1 MVIHVVIAE
10 DMGLLRGAL
19 CAALSRE
26 EDMEVVADVE
36 GVGELLTVVRRC
48 RPQVVVLA
56 LTPELPNP
64 VEVVARIHVEAPH
77 AAVLAMSPRWSPALV
92 EAALAAGAR
101 GLVGKDSSLAELV
114 RAIRALAAGERAID
128 PAAAVAV
135 LSPPQMPLTPREMDV
150 LRMAA
155 EGLPLKEIAVRLYLA
170 HGTVRNHLSVILRK
184 TGARNRL
191 EAVSRARRNG
201 WL

>member
-1 MVIHVVIAE
+1 MIHVVIAE

-19 CAALSRE
+19 SAALSRE
-26 EDMEVVADVE
+26 EDMKVVADVE
-36 GVGELLTVVRRC
+36 GVDELLTVVRRC
-48 RPQVVVLA
+48 KPQVVVLA
-56 LTPELPNP
+56 LTPDLPDP
-64 VEVVARIHVEAPH
+64 VEVVAKIGVEAPH

-92 EAALAAGAR
+92 EAVLAAGAR
-101 GLVGKDSSLAELV
+101 GLVGKDGSLEELV
-114 RAIRALAAGERAID
+114 RAIRTLAAGERAID
-128 PAAAVAV
+128 PAAAAAV
-135 LSPPQMPLTPREMDV
+135 LWPTESPLTARELDV

-170 HGTVRNHLSVILRK
+170 HGTVRNHLSAILRK

-191 EAVSRARRNG
+191 EAVWRARRDG

>member
-1 MVIHVVIAE
+1 MIHVVVAE

-19 CAALSRE
+19 SAALSGE

-36 GVGELLTVVRRC
+36 GVGELVRVVRRC

-56 LTPELPNP
+56 LTPDLPNP
-64 VEVVARIHVEAPH
+64 VEAVARIGVEAPEV
-77 AAVLAMSPRWSPALV
+77 AVLAMSPRWSPSLV

-101 GLVGKDSSLAELV
+101 GLVGKDGSLPELV
-114 RAIRALAAGERAID
+114 RAIRTVAAGDRALD
-128 PAAAVAV
+128 PSAAAAV
-135 LSPPQMPLTPREMDV
+135 LWPTESPLTPREMDV

-155 EGLPLKEIAVRLYLA
+155 EGLPLKEIALRLHLA
-170 HGTVRNHLSVILRK
+170 HGTVRNHLSAILAK

-191 EAVSRARRNG
+191 EAVWRARCDG

>member
-1 MVIHVVIAE
+1 MIHVVVAE

-26 EDMEVVADVE
+26 EDMEVVADVD
-36 GVGELLTVVRRC
+36 GAGELLTAVRRC

-56 LTPELPNP
+56 LTPELPDP
-64 VEVVARIHVEAPH
+64 VELVARISAEVPH

-101 GLVGKDSSLAELV
+101 GLVGKDSPLVELV
-114 RAIRALAAGERAID
+114 RSIRALAAGERAID
-128 PAAAVAV
+128 PAAAVAA
-135 LSPPQMPLTPREMDV
+135 LSPPEMPLTPRELDV

-155 EGLPLKEIAVRLYLA
+155 EGLPLKEIAGRLFLA
-170 HGTVRNHLSVILRK
+170 HGTVRNHLSAILRK
-184 TGARNRL
+184 IGARNRL
-191 EAVSRARRNG
+191 EAVWHARRNG

>member
-1 MVIHVVIAE
+1 MIHVVVAE

-26 EDMEVVADVE
+26 EDMKVVADVE
-36 GVGELLTVVRRC
+36 GVGELLAAVRRY

-56 LTPELPNP
+56 LTPELPDP
-64 VEVVARIHVEAPH
+64 VEMVSRISAEVPQ

-101 GLVGKDSSLAELV
+101 GLVGKDSPLVELV
-114 RAIRALAAGERAID
+114 RSIRALAAGERAID

-135 LSPPQMPLTPREMDV
+135 LSPPEMPLTPREMDV

-155 EGLPLKEIAVRLYLA
+155 EGLPLKEIAGRLFLA
-170 HGTVRNHLSVILRK
+170 HGTVRNHLSAILRK
-184 TGARNRL
+184 IGARNRL
-191 EAVSRARRNG
+191 EAVWHARRNG

>member
-1 MVIHVVIAE
+1 MIHVVVAE

-36 GVGELLTVVRRC
+36 GVGELLTAVRRC
-48 RPQVVVLA
+48 RPQVVVLT
-56 LTPELPNP
+56 LTPELPDP
-64 VEVVARIHVEAPH
+64 VEVVARISTEAPH

-101 GLVGKDSSLAELV
+101 GLVGRDSPLVELV
-114 RAIRALAAGERAID
+114 RSIRALAAGERAID

-135 LSPPQMPLTPREMDV
+135 LSPPQMPLTPRELDV

-155 EGLPLKEIAVRLYLA
+155 EGLPLKEIAGRLFLA
-170 HGTVRNHLSVILRK
+170 HGTVRNHLSAILRK
-184 TGARNRL
+184 IGARNRL
-191 EAVSRARRNG
+191 EAVWHARRNG

>member
-1 MVIHVVIAE
+1 MIHVVVAE

-56 LTPELPNP
+56 LTPESTDP
-64 VEVVARIHVEAPH
+64 VEVVARISVEVPH
-77 AAVLAMSPRWSPALV
+77 AAVLAMSPRWNPALV
-92 EAALAAGAR
+92 EAALEAGAR
-101 GLVGKDSSLAELV
+101 GLVGKDSSLVELV

-128 PAAAVAV
+128 VAAAVAV
-135 LSPPQMPLTPREMDV
+135 LSPAATPLTPREMDV

-155 EGLPLKEIAVRLYLA
+155 EGLPLKEIASRLFLA

-191 EAVSRARRNG
+191 EAVWRARSNG

>member
-1 MVIHVVIAE
+1 MIHVVIAE

-19 CAALSRE
+19 CAALSTE

-36 GVGELLTVVRRC
+36 GVGELLKVVRRC
-48 RPQVVVLA
+48 KPQVVVLA
-56 LTPELPNP
+56 LSPDLPDP
-64 VEVVARIHVEAPH
+64 VEVVAAVGVEAPTT
-77 AAVLAMSPRWSPALV
+77 AVLAMSPRWSPALV

-101 GLVGKDSSLAELV
+101 GLVGKDGSLAELV
-114 RAIRALAAGERAID
+114 RAIRTLAAGERAID
-128 PAAAVAV
+128 PAAAAAV
-135 LSPPQMPLTPREMDV
+135 LWPTESPLTPREMDV

-170 HGTVRNHLSVILRK
+170 HGTVRNHLSAILRK

-191 EAVSRARRNG
+191 EAVWRARRDG

>member
-1 MVIHVVIAE
+1 MIHVVVAE

-19 CAALSRE
+19 CAALSGE
-26 EDMEVVADVE
+26 EDMKVVADVE
-36 GVGELLTVVRRC
+36 GVGDVVKVVRRY

-56 LTPELPNP
+56 LTPDQPDP
-64 VEVVARIHVEAPH
+64 VEAVIRIGEEAPEV
-77 AAVLAMSPRWSPALV
+77 AVLAMSPRWSPALV

-101 GLVGKDSSLAELV
+101 GLVGKDGSLPELV
-114 RAIRALAAGERAID
+114 RAIRTVAAGERALD
-128 PAAAVAV
+128 PSAAAAVLWPAE
-135 LSPPQMPLTPREMDV
+135 SPLTPRETDV

-155 EGLPLKEIAVRLYLA
+155 EGLPLKEIAVRLHLA
-170 HGTVRNHLSVILRK
+170 HGTVRNHLSAILAK

-191 EAVSRARRNG
+191 EAVWRARRDG

>member
-1 MVIHVVIAE
+1 VIHVVIAE

-26 EDMEVVADVE
+26 ENMEVVADVE
-36 GVGELLTVVRRC
+36 GVGELLAVVRRC

-56 LTPELPNP
+56 LSPDLPDP
-64 VEVVARIHVEAPH
+64 VEVVAEVRAEAPTS
-77 AAVLAMSPRWSPALV
+77 AVLAMSPRWSPALV

-101 GLVGKDSSLAELV
+101 GLVGKDGSLEELV
-114 RAIRALAAGERAID
+114 RAIRTLADGGRAID
-128 PAAAVAV
+128 PVAAAAV
-135 LSPPQMPLTPREMDV
+135 LWPTESPLTPRELNV

-155 EGLPLKEIAVRLYLA
+155 EGLPLKEIAVRLHLA
-170 HGTVRNHLSVILRK
+170 HGTVRNHLSAILRK

-191 EAVSRARRNG
+191 EAVWQARRDG

>member
-1 MVIHVVIAE
+1 MIHVVVAE

-26 EDMEVVADVE
+26 EDMKVVADVE
-36 GVGELLTVVRRC
+36 GVGELLTAVRRC

-56 LTPELPNP
+56 LDPELPDP
-64 VEVVARIHVEAPH
+64 VEMVARINVEAPH
-77 AAVLAMSPRWSPALV
+77 TAVLAMSPRWNPALV

-101 GLVGKDSSLAELV
+101 GLVGKDNSLVELV
-114 RAIRALAAGERAID
+114 RSIRLLAAGERAID
-128 PAAAVAV
+128 PTAAVAV
-135 LSPPQMPLTPREMDV
+135 LSPPEMPLTPREMDV

-155 EGLPLKEIAVRLYLA
+155 EGLPLKEIAGRLFLA
-170 HGTVRNHLSVILRK
+170 HGTVRNHLSAILHK
-184 TGARNRL
+184 IGARNRL
-191 EAVSRARRNG
+191 EAVWHARRNG

>member
-1 MVIHVVIAE
+1 MIHVVVAE
-10 DMGLLRGAL
+10 EMGLLRGAL
-19 CAALSRE
+19 SAALSGE

-36 GVGELLTVVRRC
+36 GVGDVVKVVRRY

-56 LTPELPNP
+56 LTPDLPDP
-64 VEVVARIHVEAPH
+64 VEVVTRIGVEAPEV
-77 AAVLAMSPRWSPALV
+77 AVLAMSPRWSPALV

-101 GLVGKDSSLAELV
+101 GLVGKDGSLPELV
-114 RAIRALAAGERAID
+114 RAIRTVAAGERALD
-128 PAAAVAV
+128 PSAAAAVLWPAE
-135 LSPPQMPLTPREMDV
+135 SPLTPREMDV

-155 EGLPLKEIAVRLYLA
+155 EGLPLKEIAVRLHLA
-170 HGTVRNHLSVILRK
+170 HGTVRNHLSAILAK

-191 EAVSRARRNG
+191 EAVWRARCDG

>member
-1 MVIHVVIAE
+1 MIHVVVAE

-19 CAALSRE
+19 SAALSGE
-26 EDMEVVADVE
+26 EDMRVVADVE
-36 GVGELLTVVRRC
+36 GVGDVVKVVRRC

-56 LTPELPNP
+56 LTPDLPDP
-64 VEVVARIHVEAPH
+64 VEVVTRIGVEAPEV
-77 AAVLAMSPRWSPALV
+77 AVLAMSPRWSPALV

-101 GLVGKDSSLAELV
+101 GLVGKDGSLPELV
-114 RAIRALAAGERAID
+114 RAIRTVAAGERALD
-128 PAAAVAV
+128 PSAAAAV
-135 LSPPQMPLTPREMDV
+135 LWPTESPLTPREVDV

-155 EGLPLKEIAVRLYLA
+155 EGLPLKEIAVRLHLA
-170 HGTVRNHLSVILRK
+170 HGTVRNHLSAILAK

-191 EAVSRARRNG
+191 EAVCRARRDG

>member
-1 MVIHVVIAE
+1 MIHVVVAE

-19 CAALSRE
+19 CAALSGE
-26 EDMEVVADVE
+26 EDMKVVADVD

-48 RPQVVVLA
+48 QPQVVVLA
-56 LTPELPNP
+56 LTPELPDP
-64 VEVVARIHVEAPH
+64 VEVVARICADVPH
-77 AAVLAMSPRWSPALV
+77 AAVLAMSPRWSPTLV

-135 LSPPQMPLTPREMDV
+135 LSPPEIPLTPREIDV

-155 EGLPLKEIAVRLYLA
+155 EGLPLKEIAARLFLA

-184 TGARNRL
+184 TGTRNRL
-191 EAVSRARRNG
+191 EAVWRARCNG